1 MNSPNEHVQ
10 TCKVV
15 FFGERKVGKT
25 SVINRYCHNVYYE
38 TTESTCG
45 SDIYFKTA
53 EFDNKQKIK
62 FIIWDTSLSNTYRK
76 LAIQNFLD
84 ADAVVLIYQDL
95 KSFNEIKNFW
105 YTAVKEVLKTKIIR
119 LIKSKCDNSVKIE
132 QTDEEMNFIIQQN
145 LTYRRVSAKDNIT
158 INELFNDIGK
168 AFLLQKK
175 STKLN

>member
-1 MNSPNEHVQ
+1 MNSPDENVQ

-45 SDIYFKTA
+45 SDIYFKTV
-53 EFDNKQKIK
+53 EFDNRQKIK

-76 LAIQNFLD
+76 LSIQNFLD
-84 ADAVVLIYQDL
+84 ADAVVLIYQDM
-95 KSFNEIKNFW
+95 KSFAEIKNFW

-119 LIKSKCDNSVKIE
+119 LIKSKCDKSVMIDQTEDEMKFVIE
-132 QTDEEMNFIIQQN
+132 KN
-145 LTYRRVSAKDNIT
+145 LTYRRVSAKDDLT
-158 INELFNDIGK
+158 INELFKDIGK
-168 AFLLQKK
+168 AFLSQKNW
-175 STKLN
+175 TKI